1 MIKSESIC
9 FLSCDDGFSK
19 KYAEKVLKYFQN
31 SKKYAIIGDDRV
43 EEFALFLKSKQ
54 MQLTVY
60 DFAKGSTIGVGG
72 KGYAVF
78 PRSFTELIDV
88 VDGCGARKIPYRV
101 LGNLS
106 NVLPPEKDEKTVYIL
121 TKRLS
126 GITMGE
132 APLVYAGVSSGE
144 LLKACKKYGKLGAE
158 FLAGIPCTVGGAAY
172 MNAGVGGRYFSEIVR
187 SVIVYEDGC
196 LRTYPKEEC
205 GYAYKRS
212 RFMSGGV
219 ILGVVLDLKDGTPS
233 LVQEEIAA
241 QLQRR
246 AHLPK
251 GRSMGCVFKNPEG
264 EVAGKLIEGAGL
276 KGLRIGGAVVS
287 EQHANFIINDQNA
300 TSLDVRLLIEKIQEA
315 VYQKYGVHLTEE
327 IEYL

>member
-1 MIKSESIC
+1 
-9 FLSCDDGFSK
+9 
-19 KYAEKVLKYFQN
+19 
-31 SKKYAIIGDDRV
+31 
-43 EEFALFLKSKQ
+43 
-54 MQLTVY
+54 
-60 DFAKGSTIGVGG
+60 
-72 KGYAVF
+72 
-78 PRSFTELIDV
+78 
-88 VDGCGARKIPYRV
+88 
-101 LGNLS
+101 
-106 NVLPPEKDEKTVYIL
+106 
-121 TKRLS
+121 
-126 GITMGE
+126 MGE
-132 APLVYAGVSSGE
+132 APLAYAGVSSGE
-144 LLKACKKYGKLGAE
+144 LLRACKKHGKLGAE

-219 ILGVVLDLKDGTPS
+219 ILGVVLELKDGSPR
-233 LVQEEIAA
+233 LVQEEMERW
-241 QLQRR
+241 QQRR

-287 EQHANFIINDQNA
+287 EQHANFIMNDKNA
-300 TSLDVRLLIEKIQEA
+300 TTSDVRSLIVKIQQA
-315 VYQKYGVHLTEE
+315 VYQKYGVRLKEE

>member
-1 MIKSESIC
+1 M
-9 FLSCDDGFSK
+9 
-19 KYAEKVLKYFQN
+19 
-31 SKKYAIIGDDRV
+31 
-43 EEFALFLKSKQ
+43 EEFALFLQSKQ
-54 MQLTVY
+54 MQLVKY

-72 KGYAVF
+72 MGYAVF

-88 VDGCGARKIPYRV
+88 VDGCDARKIPYRI

-106 NVLPPEKDEKTVYIL
+106 NVLPPEHDEKTVYIM
-121 TKRLS
+121 TKRLT

-132 APLVYAGVSSGE
+132 HPLAYAGVSSGE
-144 LLKACKKYGKLGAE
+144 LLKACKKHGKVGAE
-158 FLAGIPCTVGGAAY
+158 FLAGIPCSIGGAAY
-172 MNAGVGGRYFSEIVR
+172 MNAGAGGRYFSDIVR

-219 ILGVVLDLKDGTPS
+219 ILGIVLDLKDGSPQA
-233 LVQEEIAA
+233 VQEEITR

-251 GRSMGCVFKNPEG
+251 GRSMGCTFKNPEG
-264 EVAGKLIEGAGL
+264 LVAGKLIEGAGL
-276 KGLRIGGAVVS
+276 KGLREGGAVVS
-287 EQHANFIINDQNA
+287 KEHGNFIINDQNA
-300 TSLDVRLLIEKIQEA
+300 TVQDVRSLIAKVKEA
-315 VYQKYGVHLTEE
+315 VQEKYQIRLTEE

>member
-1 MIKSESIC
+1 ME
-9 FLSCDDGFSK
+9 D
-19 KYAEKVLKYFQN
+19 
-31 SKKYAIIGDDRV
+31 
-43 EEFALFLKSKQ
+43 FALFLQSKQ
-54 MQLTVY
+54 MQLVKY

-88 VDGCGARKIPYRV
+88 VDGCRARGIPYRV

-106 NVLPPEKDEKTVYIL
+106 NVLPPEHDEKTVYIL
-121 TKRLS
+121 TKRLT
-126 GITMGE
+126 GLTMGE
-132 APLVYAGVSSGE
+132 HPLAYAGVSAGE
-144 LLKACKKYGKLGAE
+144 LLRACKQHGKLGAE
-158 FLAGIPCTVGGAAY
+158 FLAGIPCSIGGAAY
-172 MNAGVGGRYFSEIVR
+172 MNAGVAGKYFSDIVR

-219 ILGVVLDLKDGTPS
+219 ILGVVLELKDGSPQA
-233 LVQEEIAA
+233 VQEEITR

-264 EVAGKLIEGAGL
+264 LVAGKLIEGAGL
-276 KGLRIGGAVVS
+276 KGFRIGGAVVS
-287 EQHANFIINDQNA
+287 NQHGNFIINDQNA
-300 TSLDVRLLIEKIQEA
+300 TVQDVRALIAKVKEA
-315 VYQKYGVHLTEE
+315 VYQKYAIRLIEE

>member
-1 MIKSESIC
+1 M
-9 FLSCDDGFSK
+9 
-19 KYAEKVLKYFQN
+19 
-31 SKKYAIIGDDRV
+31 

-88 VDGCGARKIPYRV
+88 VDGCNARGLPYRV

-106 NVLPPEKDEKTVYIL
+106 NVLPPEKDEKTVYIM
-121 TKRLS
+121 TKRLT
-126 GITMGE
+126 GITMSE

-144 LLKACKKYGKLGAE
+144 LLKACKKHGKVGAE

-196 LRTYPKEEC
+196 LRTYPKAEC
-205 GYAYKRS
+205 GYAYKHS

-219 ILGVVLDLKDGTPS
+219 ILGVVLNLQDGSPQI
-233 LVQEEIAA
+233 VQEEIAA

-264 EVAGKLIEGAGL
+264 QVAGKLIEAAGL

-287 EQHANFIINDQNA
+287 EQHGNFIINDQNA
-300 TSLDVRLLIEKIQEA
+300 TVADVRALIDRIRDV
-315 VYQKYGVHLTEE
+315 VYRKYAIRLTEE